1 MFRAIHQFF
10 ETQLVRAV
18 TDSSPDD
25 VEHDYQ
31 LAVAALLIEMSRADF
46 DVKAVERSAVT
57 DAVERVFNLSSE
69 ETKELIRLAEVEA
82 DHATS
87 LYEFTRLIND
97 HFTAEQKYHVI
108 ELLWRVAFADG
119 KVDRYEDY
127 LVRKV
132 ADLIYVPHSAFIQAK
147 HQVQQEMEAG
157 SAP

>member
-1 MFRAIHQFF
+1 MLRAIHQFF

-57 DAVERVFNLSSE
+57 DAIERVFNLSSE
-69 ETKELIRLAEVEA
+69 ETRELIRLAEAEA

-87 LYEFTRLIND
+87 LYEFTRLINA

-119 KVDRYEDY
+119 KVDRYEEH

-132 ADLIYVPHSAFIQAK
+132 ADLIYVPHSTFIKTK
-147 HQVQQEMEAG
+147 HQVQQEIEAG
-157 SAP
+157 

>member
-1 MFRAIHQFF
+1 MLRTIHQFF
-10 ETQLVRAV
+10 EAHLVRV
-18 TDSSPDD
+18 ITDSSPDD

-46 DVKAVERSAVT
+46 DVKAVEGVAVA
-57 DAVERVFNLSSE
+57 DAVERAFNLSPE
-69 ETKELIRLAEVEA
+69 ETKELMRLAEVQV

-87 LYEFTRLIND
+87 LYEFTRLINV
-97 HFTAEQKYHVI
+97 HFTAEQKHHVI

-119 KVDRYEDY
+119 EVDRYEEY

-132 ADLIYVPHSAFIQAK
+132 ADLIYVPHSAFIQTK
-147 HQVQQEMEAG
+147 HQVQREMEAG

>member
-1 MFRAIHQFF
+1 MLRTIHQFF
-10 ETQLVRAV
+10 EIHLVRAIA
-18 TDSSPDD
+18 DSSPDD
-25 VEHDYQ
+25 VEHAYQ

-46 DVKAVERSAVT
+46 DVKAVERSAVA
-57 DAVERVFNLSSE
+57 DAVERAFNLSPE

-87 LYEFTRLIND
+87 LYEFTRSINA
-97 HFTAEQKYHVI
+97 HFTAEQKQHVI

-119 KVDRYEDY
+119 EVDRYEEY

-132 ADLIYVPHSAFIQAK
+132 ADLIYVPHRAFIQTK
-147 HQVQQEMEAG
+147 HQVRQEIEDE